1 MWRQQ
6 KKVVTEIRQATLD
19 FDEVIRRAKKILEL
33 DNPAEVNYK
42 LNTLALQAGYRD
54 QTALE
59 KLIVDQLSFE
69 EAQGHDDI
77 EKLMETETRA

>member
-1 MWRQQ
+1 M
-6 KKVVTEIRQATLD
+6 
-19 FDEVIRRAKKILEL
+19 IRRAFAILEL

-42 LNTLALQAGYRD
+42 LNSLALQAGYRD

-69 EAQGHDDI
+69 EKRHHEHSQN
-77 EKLMETETRA
+77 